1 MTMTMRDG
9 GKGEGLRAEGGG
21 LKEEGYGM
29 KIKGMMD
36 LGEGM
41 RNTGRDWIT
50 DTVFGIL
57 YFCEFSFFTYF
68 CGTV

>member
-1 MTMTMRDG
+1 MWD
-9 GKGEGLRAEGGG
+9 EDIE
-21 LKEEGYGM
+21 
-29 KIKGMMD
+29 IMD

>member
-1 MTMTMRDG
+1 MWD
-9 GKGEGLRAEGGG
+9 EDIE
-21 LKEEGYGM
+21 
-29 KIKGMMD
+29 IMD

-57 YFCEFSFFTYF
+57 LYTFANFRFLRISVEQFK
-68 CGTV
+68 